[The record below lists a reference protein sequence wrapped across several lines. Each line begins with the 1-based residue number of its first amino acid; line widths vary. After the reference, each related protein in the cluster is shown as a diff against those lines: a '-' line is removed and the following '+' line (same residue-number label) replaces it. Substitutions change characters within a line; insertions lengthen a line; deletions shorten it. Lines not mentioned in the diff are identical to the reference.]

1 MTDTNHAYEVGGRG
15 RDSLGAVDETRQAVS
30 QVLHKGRPPQARRTV
45 RGVHEY
51 WTFDGLSK
59 PLPIVVTSCRHWDT
73 ESSYVVLVE
82 ESTCKAQVREPYDGA
97 KAGRRNPNHTDSAS
111 DQPTAACSQRNSEH
125 GKYLHPTCITV

>member
-30 QVLHKGRPPQARRTV
+30 QVLHKGRPPEARRTV

-51 WTFDGLSK
+51 WTFDRLSK
-59 PLPIVVTSCRHWDT
+59 PLPIVVTSCRHRDA

-82 ESTCKAQVREPYDGA
+82 DTTCKTQVNGNRTTAPKQGA
-97 KAGRRNPNHTDSAS
+97 VTLTT
-111 DQPTAACSQRNSEH
+111 PTPPAINQLQLQRTSEH